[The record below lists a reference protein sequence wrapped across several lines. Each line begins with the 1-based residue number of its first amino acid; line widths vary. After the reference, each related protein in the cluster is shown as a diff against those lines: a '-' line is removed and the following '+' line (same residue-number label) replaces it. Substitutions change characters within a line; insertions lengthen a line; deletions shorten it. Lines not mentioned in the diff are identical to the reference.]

1 MQPEQFY
8 KSVPSVVH
16 PDKGTLLGAKKGG
29 TTDTCNS
36 TVNFK
41 CITQKE
47 RSQTQKLY
55 DPFLWNSGKWKT
67 MGTENRSEVTMGW
80 GWRSPSRWGKLR
92 SCLAL
97 SLLVLL
103 SQAFSE
109 SRSLLPQFQGQH
121 SRPTSLLHSNAN
133 TKRAGILAL
142 LLTAASSGPREGTQR
157 VSAE

>member
-16 PDKGTLLGAKKGG
+16 PDKGTLVGAKKGE

-55 DPFLWNSGKWKT
+55 DPFLWNSGKCKT
-67 MGTENRSEVTMGW
+67 TGTENRSVDTMGC
-80 GWRSPSRWGKLR
+80 GWRSPSRWGKLHSYPSPVS
-92 SCLAL
+92 SCPPQPSILKSPGLYFPNSKVSFQAHIPP
-97 SLLVLL
+97 LLKCKHKDGRDL
-103 SQAFSE
+103 
-109 SRSLLPQFQGQH
+109 GY
-121 SRPTSLLHSNAN
+121 
-133 TKRAGILAL
+133 
-142 LLTAASSGPREGTQR
+142 
-157 VSAE
+157 SAH